1 VANYVRDVL
10 AAHDRD
16 DLALITLA
24 ADGARTRWTFGELL
38 DASARLAGHLHGRGV
53 GRGSIVMT
61 LLGNRIEYPLTMLAC
76 LHLADRLQAA
86 EEDLAKLRDDVS
98 SKAREFSLLLD
109 EAIGEEESRS
119 PGVRESGE

>member
-1 VANYVRDVL
+1 MPDSVRVTIFNQSYSLL
-10 AAHDRD
+10 ASGEEPGRVEELAHRVD
-16 DLALITLA
+16 DLMQDIASKGGNI
-24 ADGARTRWTFGELL
+24 DSTRV
-38 DASARLAGHLHGRGV
+38 AV
-53 GRGSIVMT
+53 
-61 LLGNRIEYPLTMLAC
+61 LAC